1 MPTIMPGLAD
11 LLGSVLTPDTISS
24 LASQIGADPNSTS
37 KALTAAV
44 PALVGS
50 LSDNANGSDEGR
62 DALFGALQNDHDGS
76 LLDDIGGLLGAFG
89 GGSGS
94 SGGGGGGLGALLGAA
109 KGILGSL
116 TGGGGGGG
124 GGTPSRATNG
134 EGILKHTLGDNR
146 NAVEQS
152 VSAESG
158 LDLSQVAKL
167 LPLAAPL
174 VMGALGKV
182 TKEGGLDAAGVA
194 GLLLGEKDGIAG
206 MAGNFLKGLF

>member
-1 MPTIMPGLAD
+1 MPIIMPGLAD

-24 LASQIGADPNSTS
+24 LAGQIGADPNATT
-37 KALTAAV
+37 KALTSAV

-62 DALFGALQNDHDGS
+62 DSLFGALQKDHDGS
-76 LLDDIGGLLGAFG
+76 VLDDIGGLLGAFT

-94 SGGGGGGLGALLGAA
+94 SGGGGGGLGDLLGAA

-116 TGGGGGGG
+116 TGGGG

-134 EGILKHTLGDNR
+134 EGILKHTLGDKR
-146 NAVEQS
+146 NSVEQS

-174 VMGALGKV
+174 VMAALGKV

-206 MAGNFLKGLF
+206 MAGNILKGLFD

>member
-1 MPTIMPGLAD
+1 MPTDMPGLSD

-24 LASQIGADPNSTS
+24 LAGQIGADPNSTS
-37 KALTAAV
+37 KALTAAI

-76 LLDDIGGLLGAFG
+76 VLDDIGGLLGAFG

-94 SGGGGGGLGALLGAA
+94 SGGGNGGGLGDLLGAA
-109 KGILGSL
+109 TGILGSL
-116 TGGGGGGG
+116 SGGGSA
-124 GGTPSRATNG
+124 PSRATNG
-134 EGILKHTLGDNR
+134 EGILKHALGDKR
-146 NAVEQS
+146 NSVEQAM
-152 VSAESG
+152 SAASG

-174 VMGALGKV
+174 VMAALGKL
-182 TKEGGLDAAGVA
+182 TKQGGLDASGVA
-194 GLLLGEKDGIAG
+194 DLLLGEKDGIAG
-206 MAGNFLKGLF
+206 IAGNLLKGLFGG

>member
-1 MPTIMPGLAD
+1 MI
-11 LLGSVLTPDTISS
+11 
-24 LASQIGADPNSTS
+24 
-37 KALTAAV
+37 
-44 PALVGS
+44 
-50 LSDNANGSDEGR
+50 DNEGR

-76 LLDDIGGLLGAFG
+76 VLDDIGGLLGAFG
-89 GGSGS
+89 GSSGS
-94 SGGGGGGLGALLGAA
+94 SGGGGLGDLLGAA
-109 KGILGSL
+109 TGMLGSL
-116 TGGGGGGG
+116 SGGGG

-152 VSAESG
+152 VSAASG

-174 VMGALGKV
+174 IMGALGKL

-206 MAGNFLKGLF
+206 MAGSLLKGLFD

>member
-1 MPTIMPGLAD
+1 MPGLAD

-24 LASQIGADPNSTS
+24 LAGQIGADPKSTT
-37 KALTAAV
+37 KALTSAV

-76 LLDDIGGLLGAFG
+76 VLDDIGGLIGAFT

-94 SGGGGGGLGALLGAA
+94 SGGGGGLGDLLGVA

-116 TGGGGGGG
+116 SGGGGGGG
-124 GGTPSRATNG
+124 GAPSRATNG

-146 NAVEQS
+146 NSVEQS
-152 VSAESG
+152 VSAASG
-158 LDLSQVAKL
+158 LDMSQVAKL

-174 VMGALGKV
+174 VMAALGKV

-194 GLLLGEKDGIAG
+194 GLLSGEKDGIAG
-206 MAGNFLKGLF
+206 MAGNILKGLFD